1 MKSILTL
8 LFLSTILF
16 SCSLNDKSIESK
28 ISVEL
33 QNTNELNLSNYNDFD
48 CESLIILN
56 PYSNIKKIEKE
67 KDINLSD
74 VSTSI
79 ERLDNI
85 NLIVFLKKGKA
96 VKYSELNRNIA
107 DFDKYQDIIEKEK
120 ANFELTSDLEN
131 NGSKV
136 LKIK

>member
-1 MKSILTL
+1 MKRILTL

-28 ISVEL
+28 ISEEL
-33 QNTNELNLSNYNDFD
+33 QNSNELNLSNYNDFD
-48 CESLIILN
+48 WDSLIILN
-56 PYSNIKKIEKE
+56 PYSNIEKIEKE

-79 ERLDNI
+79 EKLDNI

-96 VKYSELNRNIA
+96 VKYSELHRSIA
-107 DFDKYQDIIEKEK
+107 DFDKYQDIIGKEK
-120 ANFELTSDLEN
+120 ANFDLTSDLEN

>member
-1 MKSILTL
+1 MKRIFTL
-8 LFLSTILF
+8 LFSSMILF

-48 CESLIILN
+48 WDSLIILN
-56 PYSNIKKIEKE
+56 PYSNIEKIEKE

-79 ERLDNI
+79 EKLDNI

-96 VKYSELNRNIA
+96 VKYSELNRSIA
-107 DFDKYQDIIEKEK
+107 DFDKNQDIIEKEK

-131 NGSKV
+131 NGPKV
-136 LKIK
+136 LKVK

>member
-1 MKSILTL
+1 MKRILTL

-16 SCSLNDKSIESK
+16 SCSLNDKSMESK

-48 CESLIILN
+48 WDSVIILN
-56 PYSNIKKIEKE
+56 PYSNIEKIEKE

-85 NLIVFLKKGKA
+85 NLVVFLKNGKA
-96 VKYSELNRNIA
+96 VKYSEVHRSIA
-107 DFDKYQDIIEKEK
+107 DFDNYQDIIEKQN
-120 ANFELTSDLEN
+120 ANFKLISDLKDN
-131 NGSKV
+131 CTSSK
-136 LKIK
+136 